1 MFSENMQTVRA
12 LLDAIK
18 ADWALVDDSDDDDF
32 YLLVN
37 EDRDEHPTLK
47 PGKALVRS
55 LEDDGY
61 LEFDEARSDAR
72 GQAREFMEM
81 FGEPEPVPW
90 VFFFRVT
97 GKGQSLP

>member
-61 LEFDEARSDAR
+61 LEFDK
-72 GQAREFMEM
+72 GL
-81 FGEPEPVPW
+81 FGIL
-90 VFFFRVT
+90 T
-97 GKGQSLP
+97 DKGLANPLADKCLHFLQQQ